1 MLDPRF
7 RLFAEELAELAGTV
21 IRRYYRQPVEI
32 DEKSDATPV
41 TQADRE
47 AESAMRALIEKRF
60 PEHGI
65 LGEEHGEVNAGAEW
79 RWVLDPVDGTK
90 SFVLGIPMF
99 VTLIALEHRGQPV
112 LGVIDQPILRE
123 RVIGD
128 GVETRLNGAPIRARA
143 CPALRD
149 AYLLATDP
157 LLVEK
162 HFGTKGFDRLTHAVK
177 CFRAIGDG
185 YSYGLL
191 AAGYADVVLDPIM
204 NPWDVAALI
213 PVVRGAGGV
222 ITDWHSGDPVGKS
235 STVAAAPEIHA
246 QVIATLNGA

>member
-7 RLFAEELAELAGTV
+7 RLFAEELAELAGEV
-21 IRRYYRQPVEI
+21 IRRYYRSSVHVVE
-32 DEKSDATPV
+32 KADATPV

-47 AESAMRALIEKRF
+47 AEEVMRDRIIQRF
-60 PEHGI
+60 PDHGV
-65 LGEEHGEVNAGAEW
+65 LGEEHGEVNPGAEY

-99 VTLIALEHRGQPV
+99 VTLIALEYRGQPI
-112 LGVIDQPILRE
+112 LGVIDQPVLHE

-128 GVETRLNGAPIRARA
+128 GRETRLNGRPIQARPCA
-143 CPALRD
+143 ALEN

-162 HFGTKGFDRLTHAVK
+162 HFGTRGFDTLTHAVK

-191 AAGYADVVLDPIM
+191 AAGFADVVLDPIM

-213 PVVRGAGGV
+213 PVVRGAGAV
-222 ITDWHSGDPVGKS
+222 ITDWHGDDPVGKP
-235 STVAAAPEIHA
+235 STVAASATIHPR
-246 QVIATLNGA
+246 VIEMLNRA